1 MHVAVERFSLGELE
15 FTWDRAK
22 DLSNTRKHGIA
33 FDEAATIWI
42 DDHALELFDEEHSID
57 EDRWIRIGMSL
68 RGVLVVTWWT
78 VKPERG
84 GVIRIIGA
92 RAATPVERNLY
103 ETHP

>member
-1 MHVAVERFSLGELE
+1 MHVADDHFSLGELE

-22 DLSNTRKHGIA
+22 DLLNTKRHGIA

-42 DDHALELFDEEHSID
+42 DDHAVELFDEEHSVH
-57 EDRWIRIGMSL
+57 EDRWIRIGMSS

-78 VKPERG
+78 VRSERG

-92 RAATPVERNLY
+92 RRATRAERNLY
-103 ETHP
+103 EAYR